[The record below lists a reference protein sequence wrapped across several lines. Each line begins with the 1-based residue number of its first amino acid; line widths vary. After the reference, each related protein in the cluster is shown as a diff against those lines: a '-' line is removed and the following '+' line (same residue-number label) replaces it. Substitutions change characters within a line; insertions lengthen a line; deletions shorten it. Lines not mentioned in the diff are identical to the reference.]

1 MLVGSSFFTQLD
13 LSFEMMLSGTRPITR
28 DTFRENIIAADPDC
42 IREKE
47 IAFLFDILDYN
58 DDDIIDKK
66 DFRTIS

>member
-1 MLVGSSFFTQLD
+1 
-13 LSFEMMLSGTRPITR
+13 MMLSGTRPITR

-58 DDDIIDKK
+58 DDDLIDKK